1 MRRRAAVGISATFLH
16 LRMADSSPQGIQRNT
31 KKERFT
37 MTTPVIITLI
47 ICGTL
52 IVLSAISNINEA
64 LNRKHA
70 EKNSFFNI
78 FNKENKK

>member
-1 MRRRAAVGISATFLH
+1 
-16 LRMADSSPQGIQRNT
+16 
-31 KKERFT
+31 

-64 LNRKHA
+64 FKKRHA

-78 FNKENKK
+78 VKNANENKKG